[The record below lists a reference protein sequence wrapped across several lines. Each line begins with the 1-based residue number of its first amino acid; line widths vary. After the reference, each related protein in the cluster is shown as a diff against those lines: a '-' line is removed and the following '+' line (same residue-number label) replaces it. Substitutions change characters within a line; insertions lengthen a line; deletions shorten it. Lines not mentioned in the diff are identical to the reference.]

1 MGGQWIEH
9 QTSFSALQDPVCMAS
24 LIKATVK
31 HNNISKDMLFFS
43 NANTPS
49 SRTNITIKWSA
60 DLGETWAKVN
70 QLLIDERLCYGYS
83 ALTRVDEN
91 TIGLLYEGSRDLY
104 FVKVPVNEMLK

>member
-1 MGGQWIEH
+1 
-9 QTSFSALQDPVCMAS
+9 
-24 LIKATVK
+24 
-31 HNNISKDMLFFS
+31 
-43 NANTPS
+43 
-49 SRTNITIKWSA
+49 
-60 DLGETWAKVN
+60 GENWAKAN